1 MKSEVTSQVLSR
13 LLDSQRYDS
22 RPRPNYAGKSKRRH
36 TLVDIY
42 KLSQAKAMQWVCNRI
57 GPRAIKN

>member
-13 LLDSQRYDS
+13 LLGSQRHDS
-22 RPRPNYAGKSKRRH
+22 RLRPNYTGKSKRRH

-42 KLSQAKAMQWVCNRI
+42 RLSQAKAPQLICNRM
-57 GPRAIKN
+57 GPKAIKN